1 MASPL
6 FLRRCQ
12 IKNYRSIAACDVK
25 LQPLTVLVGPN
36 GAGKSN
42 FLDALRLVSESL
54 QTSLEHAL
62 RERGG
67 VEEVRRRSNG
77 HPNHFQIG
85 LDLDL
90 GGVLGSYAFEV
101 GATKGAFRITR
112 EECVVGAARYEVRD
126 GVVQSVTVPDD
137 GRGGMPNDTTSRAPR
152 AMSDRLFLV
161 TMSGH
166 EAFRPAFDRLSRM
179 GFYNVSPEQVRLYQR
194 PETGDL
200 LARDARNLASVI
212 RRMASEQPPDALTR
226 VTEFLQAVV
235 PGIDRVESVPVGH
248 MLSLVLTQRVEGA
261 RDPWRFGAITMS
273 DGTLRALA
281 VLVALF
287 QPAIREVPLVGIEE
301 PETALHPA
309 AAGLLFDALL
319 AATRHTQVLVTT
331 HSPDLLDHHELQPE
345 QLLSVVATSGRTQI
359 APIDEASRDAMKNK
373 LYTGG
378 ELLRASQ
385 LEPDLSIKVP
395 KQLDLGFRRLV
406 SR

>member
-1 MASPL
+1 MTRSP
-6 FLRRCQ
+6 FLKRCQ
-12 IKNYRSIAACDVK
+12 IKNFRSIAACDVS

-36 GAGKSN
+36 GSGKSN
-42 FLDALRLVSESL
+42 FLDALRLVADSL
-54 QTSLEHAL
+54 QTTLEHAL

-77 HPNHFQIG
+77 HPTNFQIG

-90 GGVLGSYAFEV
+90 GGIPGSFAFEV
-101 GATKGAFRITR
+101 GATKGAFRVTR

-126 GVVQSVTVPDD
+126 GVVRSVTVPD
-137 GRGGMPNDTTSRAPR
+137 RTTGMPVDTTSRAPQ

-179 GFYNVSPEQVRLYQR
+179 GFYNVNPDQVRVFQ
-194 PETGDL
+194 PPDTGDL
-200 LARDARNLASVI
+200 LARDARNLASVV
-212 RRMASEQPPDALTR
+212 RRMAAEQPEALAR
-226 VTEFLQAVV
+226 VTQFLQAVV
-235 PGIDRVESVPVGH
+235 PGILGVESVPVGH
-248 MLSLVLTQRVEGA
+248 MLSLVLTQSVEGA

-287 QPAIREVPLVGIEE
+287 QPAIREVSLVGIEE

-331 HSPDLLDHHELQPE
+331 HSPDLLDHSELEPE
-345 QLLSVVATSGRTQI
+345 QLLAVVATAGRTQI
-359 APIDEASRDAMKNK
+359 APVDSASRDAMKSR

-378 ELLRASQ
+378 ELLRTSQ
-385 LEPDLSIKVP
+385 LAPDLNIKVP
-395 KQLDLGFRRLV
+395 KQLDLGFQRAA

>member
-1 MASPL
+1 MTSPL
-6 FLRRCQ
+6 FLKRCQ
-12 IKNYRSIAACDVK
+12 IKNFRSIAACDVK

-42 FLDALRLVSESL
+42 FLDALRLVADSL
-54 QTSLEHAL
+54 QTTLEHAL

-77 HPNHFQIG
+77 HPTNFRIG

-90 GGVLGSYAFEV
+90 GGVPGSYAFEV

-112 EECVVGAARYEVRD
+112 EECLVGAARYEVRD
-126 GVVQSVTVPDD
+126 GAVQSVAVPDPRHD
-137 GRGGMPNDTTSRAPR
+137 GMLNDITSRAPR

-179 GFYNVSPEQVRLYQR
+179 GFYNVSPEQVRRFQ
-194 PETGDL
+194 PPDAGDL

-212 RRMASEQPPDALTR
+212 RRMATEQPDALTR

-235 PGIDRVESVPVGH
+235 PGIVGVESVPVSH
-248 MLSLVLTQRVEGA
+248 MLSVVLTQRVEGA
-261 RDPWRFGAITMS
+261 ADPWRFNAITMS

-287 QPAIREVPLVGIEE
+287 QPSIRGGVPLVGIEE

-331 HSPDLLDHHELQPE
+331 HSPDLLDHSELQPE

-385 LEPDLSIKVP
+385 LEPDLSIQVP
-395 KQLDLGFRRLV
+395 KQRDLGFRRTV